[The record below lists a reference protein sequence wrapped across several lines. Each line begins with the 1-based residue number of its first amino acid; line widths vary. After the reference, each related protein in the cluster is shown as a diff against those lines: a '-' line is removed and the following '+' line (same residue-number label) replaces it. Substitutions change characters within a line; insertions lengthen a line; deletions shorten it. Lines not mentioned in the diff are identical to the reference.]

1 MNTSEDQSF
10 ISLFI
15 DTPIYVVKNDNF
27 EAPTPVEKPEE
38 QTPPPIEQPE
48 LKFYGQNKY
57 GVAIIV
63 KHSNGDFLKSE
74 EFNLLIKICE
84 AVSLSLNEIAIIN
97 SEENKTLQN
106 FDLNTLIG
114 YSTLIHFG
122 DIWEPT
128 KIPSSKDL
136 YQSLNIE
143 GKTILLADDLTV
155 LKNDVNAK
163 RALWGALKVLFAK
176 S

>member
-1 MNTSEDQSF
+1 MNTSEEQSF
-10 ISLFI
+10 LSLFI
-15 DTPIYVVKNDNF
+15 DTPIYVIKNDNF
-27 EAPTPVEKPEE
+27 DTPTPVEKLEE
-38 QTPPPIEQPE
+38 QTPPTIEQPE

-63 KHSNGDFLKSE
+63 NYNNGDFLKSE

-97 SEENKTLQN
+97 SNENKALE
-106 FDLNTLIG
+106 DLELNTLIG

-128 KIPSSKDL
+128 NIPSSKDL
-136 YQSLNIE
+136 YQSLSIE
-143 GKTILLADDLTV
+143 GKTILLADDLAV

-176 S
+176 N